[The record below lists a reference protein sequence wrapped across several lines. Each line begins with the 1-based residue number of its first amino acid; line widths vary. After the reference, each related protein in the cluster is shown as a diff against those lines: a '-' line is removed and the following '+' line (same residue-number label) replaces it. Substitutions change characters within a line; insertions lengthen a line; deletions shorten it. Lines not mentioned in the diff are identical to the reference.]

1 MPKQRFSEY
10 RFYLKRNG
18 QTFVAEVFE
27 CDSDSDAIVKAKEL
41 LATSTTFH
49 LMEVW
54 QGTRK
59 VGIVE
64 RG

>member
-1 MPKQRFSEY
+1 MAASHY
-10 RFYLKRNG
+10 RFYLQRDG
-18 QTFVAEVFE
+18 QSFAAEILE
-27 CDSDSDAIVKAKEL
+27 CESDSDAIVKAKEL
-41 LATSTTFH
+41 LSLSTTFR

>member
-1 MPKQRFSEY
+1 MAPSHYQ
-10 RFYLKRNG
+10 FYLQTDG
-18 QTFVAEVFE
+18 QTFPAEVLE

-59 VGIVE
+59 VGVVD
-64 RG
+64 RS